1 MTDHQHAATGPGPGS
16 GPRPTPGT
24 GPQDAAPTTDP
35 PGTEGKEPRAHE
47 KGGTATSS
55 PTTTSDANGSTGR
68 AGAEG
73 TDTAAGADRPTDA
86 PRASGPASATGSS
99 RPGATEHTDD
109 SATATEA
116 AGSATTAASDR
127 SAPGASGPTAAAGPS
142 DEAATTTANAPGQ
155 QADTPRPPA
164 GTPDQP
170 VNAPRPPTDAPG
182 QTADVSAQSADLP
195 GPAHRFRRD
204 RAHKVLAGVCAGLGR
219 QFDMDPVIFRI
230 TLAVLSAT
238 GGLGLL
244 FYGFAWL
251 FVPYEDEEQNEVRK
265 LLTGRVDGQALT
277 GVLFALVGCG
287 VFLTLLNNGGVLTFA
302 VTVSLLLAGAA
313 YWSRKRG
320 TPDPDLLAAP
330 PVAAAP
336 PEAQAPPI
344 PTAYASW
351 WRDPI
356 VKDGTHEGGTGYLW
370 GPRDSRAR
378 DIAAAV
384 NIGLGPWGNSPA
396 DIRRRTPV
404 QAPRPRGPRWIGGWV
419 FLLALLAGGLGT
431 GLTWEEHP
439 LGTSL
444 QTGLACALI
453 VLGLG
458 IAVSAFLGR
467 TGAGSIFL
475 AVITAGLLAASAA
488 IPKDISTQWMHETWR
503 PTAVADIQQQYELG
517 TGVGTLDLTEVPLTK
532 GRTVDTGADVG
543 LGRLKV
549 IVPKDVTV
557 KVTID
562 VGVGDIQLPGDEQ
575 GDVDVQPGQHREL
588 ILVPLSGAR
597 STGTLDLDLRVG
609 VGQAE
614 VSRAAS

>member
-16 GPRPTPGT
+16 GPRPAPGT
-24 GPQDAAPTTDP
+24 GQDATDA
-35 PGTEGKEPRAHE
+35 PGTEGKEPRAYE
-47 KGGTATSS
+47 KGGAQAPG
-55 PTTTSDANGSTGR
+55 PTTASEAN
-68 AGAEG
+68 
-73 TDTAAGADRPTDA
+73 DA
-86 PRASGPASATGSS
+86 PAATG
-99 RPGATEHTDD
+99 GE
-109 SATATEA
+109 
-116 AGSATTAASDR
+116 GTTAAT
-127 SAPGASGPTAAAGPS
+127 GAE
-142 DEAATTTANAPGQ
+142 EAATA
-155 QADTPRPPA
+155 
-164 GTPDQP
+164 PDQP
-170 VNAPRPPTDAPG
+170 ADASGRPTNTPRPPTDAPA
-182 QTADVSAQSADLP
+182 QPADVP
-195 GPAHRFRRD
+195 GPPHRFRRD
-204 RAHKVLAGVCAGLGR
+204 RSHKMLAGVCAGLGR
-219 QFDMDPVIFRI
+219 QCDMDPVIFRI

-238 GGLGLL
+238 GGLGLI

-251 FVPYEDEEQNEVRK
+251 FVPYQDEEQNEVRK

-277 GVLFALVGCG
+277 AVLFALVGCG

-302 VTVSLLLAGAA
+302 VVLSLLLAGAA
-313 YWSRKRG
+313 YWSRHRG
-320 TPDPDLLAAP
+320 TPDPDPLAAQA
-330 PVAAAP
+330 VADAP
-336 PEAQAPPI
+336 PEAQAPPV
-344 PTAYASW
+344 PTVYPSW

-370 GPRDSRAR
+370 GPGDSHAR

-384 NIGLGPWGNSPA
+384 NIGLGPWGNSPD

-419 FLLALLAGGLGT
+419 SLLALLAGGLGT
-431 GLTWEEHP
+431 RLTWDEHP

-467 TGAGSIFL
+467 TGAGSFFL
-475 AVITAGLLAASAA
+475 AVFTASLLAAAAA
-488 IPKDISTQWMHETWR
+488 IPKDISTQWIEETWR
-503 PTAVADIQQQYELG
+503 PTAVADVRQHYELG
-517 TGVGTLDLTEVPLTK
+517 TGVGTLDLTEVPLAK

-543 LGRLKV
+543 VGRLKV

-575 GDVDVQPGQHREL
+575 QDVDVEPGRHQEL
-588 ILVPLSGAR
+588 TLTPPSGTK

-614 VSRAAS
+614 VSRATS